1 MPFPVADF
9 ERIMFFGAVGIAGYL
24 YQLVRFVNLEVCQQV
39 QLFGLLNVLR
49 GEVGHRLS
57 LLPVGFG
64 FRCLNDRICTVFD
77 NRPEFFH
84 VGTFTL
90 LPGLENI
97 T

>member
-9 ERIMFFGAVGIAGYL
+9 ERIVFFGAVGIAGYL
-24 YQLVRFVNLEVCQQV
+24 YQLVRLIDLEVCQQV

-57 LLPVGFG
+57 LLPVGLG
-64 FRCLNDRICTVFD
+64 FRCLNDRIRTVFD